1 VVNSTAIM
9 VQWRSPDGAA
19 DDDHQ
24 HSVTPAAVSGV
35 VRGYRVYVS
44 VDGADPSRSP
54 DPPHDAPNA
63 DATELVVAGLR
74 PDTTY
79 LVHVAAYTRRA
90 DGQPSR
96 TVKVRTKG
104 AGMYSRLLYTLGFT
118 FPWDTKYINQRVCM
132 PVCPCVSFYFFCSHV
147 SKNKALLHRRLS
159 PAGTLPRRTR
169 LVLARR
175 RLGQDITNAKC
186 QIPLH
191 GPDRTQPDQTVRG
204 LCLRPESPAKS
215 VGSV

>member
-1 VVNSTAIM
+1 MVNSTAIM

-132 PVCPCVSFYFFCSHV
+132 PVCPCVSFYFF
-147 SKNKALLHRRLS
+147 LLACFKKQGIIASQTFSRRHPSTKDSSSLGAPS
-159 PAGTLPRRTR
+159 SRTGHNQR
-169 LVLARR
+169 
-175 RLGQDITNAKC
+175 
-186 QIPLH
+186 
-191 GPDRTQPDQTVRG
+191 
-204 LCLRPESPAKS
+204 
-215 VGSV
+215 